1 MRALGGLF
9 AAVLA
14 LVAYGWANLAQAGET
29 QVAVAA
35 NFSEPAKEI
44 AAGFQKATG
53 HTARLSFGPSGQF
66 YSQISHGAPFQVFLS
81 ADEERPAKAEAEGL
95 AVKGTRF
102 TYAVGR
108 LVLYS
113 KTPGLVDSK
122 GAVLSR
128 GKFDKIAIADPV
140 TAPYGAAA
148 VETMKKRG
156 LYDTLKPKLVQGTS
170 IAQTFQ
176 FVETGAAELGFVAL
190 SQVAA
195 IKGGSRWVVPAQDHA
210 PIVQQAVLLAT
221 GAQQPAARAFLDYL
235 KTPPARAI
243 IKRYGYETR

>member
-1 MRALGGLF
+1 MRALDGLF

-14 LVAYGWANLAQAGET
+14 LVAFGWASLAQAGET

-53 HTARLSFGPSGQF
+53 HTARLSFGASGQF
-66 YSQISHGAPFQVFLS
+66 YSQIAHGAPYQVFLS

-102 TYAVGR
+102 TYAIGR

-113 KTPGLVDSK
+113 KTPGLVDSR
-122 GAVLSR
+122 GQVLAR
-128 GKFDKIAIADPV
+128 GRFDKVAIADPA

-156 LYDTLKPKLVQGTS
+156 VYERLQPKLVQGSS

-190 SQVAA
+190 SQVVT

-210 PIVQQAVLLAT
+210 PIVQQAVLLTT
-221 GAQQPAARAFLDYL
+221 GAREPAARAFLDYL
-235 KTPPARAI
+235 KSPQARAI

>member
-14 LVAYGWANLAQAGET
+14 LVAFGRANLALAGET

-53 HTARLSFGPSGQF
+53 HVARLSFGPSGQF

-156 LYDTLKPKLVQGTS
+156 VYDSLKPKLVQGTS

-190 SQVAA
+190 SQVVT

-210 PIVQQAVLLAT
+210 PIVQQAVLLTT
-221 GAQQPAARAFLDYL
+221 GAGEPAARAFLDYL
-235 KTPPARAI
+235 KTPHARAI

>member
-1 MRALGGLF
+1 MRALDGLF

-14 LVAYGWANLAQAGET
+14 LVAFGWASLAQAGET

-53 HTARLSFGPSGQF
+53 HTARLSFGASGQF
-66 YSQISHGAPFQVFLS
+66 YSQIAHGAPYQVFLS

-102 TYAVGR
+102 TYAIGR

-113 KTPGLVDSK
+113 KTPGLVDSR
-122 GAVLSR
+122 GQVLARSR
-128 GKFDKIAIADPV
+128 FDKVAIADPA

-156 LYDTLKPKLVQGTS
+156 VYERLQPKLVQGSS

-190 SQVAA
+190 SQVVT

-210 PIVQQAVLLAT
+210 PIVQQAVLLTT
-221 GAQQPAARAFLDYL
+221 GAREPAARAFLDYL
-235 KTPPARAI
+235 KSPQARAI

>member
-14 LVAYGWANLAQAGET
+14 LVAIGWTSLAQAGET
-29 QVAVAA
+29 QIAVAA

-44 AAGFQKATG
+44 AAGFRKATG

-156 LYDTLKPKLVQGTS
+156 VYDALKPKLVQGTS

-190 SQVAA
+190 SQVATV
-195 IKGGSRWVVPAQDHA
+195 KGGSRWVVPAADHA
-210 PIVQQAVLLAT
+210 PIVQQAVLLTT
-221 GAQQPAARAFLDYL
+221 GSGEPAARAFLDYL
-235 KTPPARAI
+235 KTPQARAI